1 MELTFACPSC
11 GSVNR
16 IAQVEST
23 STASCQNCGQRHEL
37 YHEAFDDN
45 GLHACAWCA
54 TEDIYLQKDFP
65 QALGLLIVIVGFAIS
80 TVFWYYE
87 MPLWTYF
94 VLMASALVDMLL
106 YYRVPNVSICYRCL
120 SQFRGDG
127 SNPFGRFRH
136 FDLAVGERYRQE
148 RLRVE
153 ELRKRQATA
162 DSPPQS

>member
-11 GSVNR
+11 GGVNR
-16 IAQVEST
+16 IPRVEST
-23 STASCQNCGQRHEL
+23 STASCQHCGQRHEL
-37 YHEAFDDN
+37 YHEAFDGK
-45 GLHACAWCA
+45 GLHVCAWCA
-54 TEDIYLQKDFP
+54 TEDIYVQKDFP
-65 QALGLLIVIVGFAIS
+65 QALGLMIVIVGFAIS

-127 SNPFGRFRH
+127 SNPLGRFQH